1 MHKYLAHI
9 LVVDDDDRIRDL
21 VKQYLTDNKYLI
33 TTAKDAFEAKE
44 KIEIVKFDLVVLD
57 IMMPK
62 KSGLELT
69 SEMKKR
75 EVNLPIILLTAKGL
89 ADERVTGLEFGADDY
104 LSKPFEPKELLLR
117 IKNILN
123 KTLVRT
129 KISKIIIGISSI
141 DLDKLTIDKNGKKY
155 KINKAEKMILEKMI
169 NFSGKIFSR
178 QKIGKLINIAKERS
192 IDVIITRLR
201 QKIEKD
207 SKNPQ
212 YLQTIRGSGYVL
224 WIE

>member
-123 KTLVRT
+123 KTLERT

-169 NFSGKIFSR
+169 NSSGNIFSR
-178 QKIGKLINIAKERS
+178 QKISKLINIAKERS

-201 QKIEKD
+201 QKIEED

>member
-169 NFSGKIFSR
+169 NSSGKIFSR
-178 QKIGKLINIAKERS
+178 QKISKLINIAKERS

-201 QKIEKD
+201 KKIEKD